1 MDTLTNVKKIDWN
14 HSTELRQSNLLRKN
28 FTLTQNTQTRRVT
41 KRHEVVQIDS
51 FIEQNTSK
59 TNLSKERRLTDDSA
73 RVFVRY
79 LRLDKIIGW

>member
-1 MDTLTNVKKIDWN
+1 MDILTNVKKIDWN
-14 HSTELRQSNLLRKN
+14 HSTELHQSNLLRKN
-28 FTLTQNTQTRRVT
+28 FTPTQNTQTRQVT

-51 FIEQNTSK
+51 FTEQNTSK
-59 TNLSKERRLTDDSA
+59 TNLSKERRLTDDSV

>member
-28 FTLTQNTQTRRVT
+28 FTPTQNTQTRRVS